1 MLAVLLVFYM
11 PGAEGCTPAHPLTNH
26 PDLVYNFMTINLF
39 IFILI

>member
-1 MLAVLLVFYM
+1 MVAVLLVFLYARDR
-11 PGAEGCTPAHPLTNH
+11 GRTPAHPLTNH